1 MAESESNIRSPR
13 SPRATGPMPFVAIS
27 PERFLRAARGAASL
41 LHITNGSIAADGI
54 RRSGVAGKVTPS
66 ADILHEGPTPSG
78 LPPERW
84 RKVRARYLAEHG
96 YCGYEECLADLTEW
110 DHAVDEYRS
119 YDEVVLW
126 FEHDLFDQLELI
138 RVLDLIARGP
148 AAPRASLIC
157 VDRFPG
163 FERFIGLGQL
173 DAGQLASL
181 YPARRP
187 VTREQIALASAAWE
201 AFRAPDPRGLVDL
214 ARRTETDATL
224 PFLGDALL
232 RFLADYPSVE
242 NGLTHTETL
251 SLDALTGGPLEAGA
265 LFMRTQAREARP
277 FMGDMPFFDIMRT
290 LARARVPL
298 VAISEPPAAWD
309 LRGHTIELLDAGRDV
324 LSGRVDRI
332 ALNGLDAWRG
342 GVHLNGTA
350 PVWRWDAGRKTLVK

>member
-1 MAESESNIRSPR
+1 V
-13 SPRATGPMPFVAIS
+13 AT
-27 PERFLRAARGAASL
+27 
-41 LHITNGSIAADGI
+41 LHITNGSSAGDTLESFVDGP
-54 RRSGVAGKVTPS
+54 VLLACDV
-66 ADILHEGPTPSG
+66 LHEGPAPSVADAA
-78 LPPERW
+78 W
-84 RKVRARYLAEHG
+84 YDVRARFLGAEDGSNVDAIRAGLAATDREIHAAVARG
-96 YCGYEECLADLTEW
+96 DDL
-110 DHAVDEYRS
+110 
-119 YDEVVLW
+119 VLW

-157 VDRFPG
+157 IDRFPG

-350 PVWRWDAGRKTLVK
+350 PVWRWDARRKTLVK